1 MEYIGANIAEDNFS
15 LNLGGNVVSLKEP
28 IVMGILNVTPDSF
41 YDGGKFETDAEI
53 CLQTEKMLIEGATI
67 IDVGGASSKPN
78 AVEIEEKV
86 EIERIKTTIKL
97 LIKTFPNIK
106 ISIDTFRSSVAEVAI
121 NEGAILIN
129 DVSGGD
135 IDTKMFATV
144 AKLNVPYILMH
155 SRGNPQTMA
164 LKTAYNDMVLEIAQY
179 FQHKVQR
186 LKEEGVK
193 DIILDLGFGFAK
205 NLNQNYELLKKMPY
219 FKMLNLPILVGVSRK
234 SMIYKYLQTSADEA
248 LNGTTVLNT
257 IALIN
262 GAKILR
268 VHDVKQAV
276 EAVNLFG
283 KTFSEIENSPFKNLL

>member
-1 MEYIGANIAEDNFS
+1 MEYIRPNILEANFT
-15 LNLGGNVVSLKEP
+15 LNLGGDVVALKKP

-41 YDGGKFETDAEI
+41 YDGGKFETDVEI

-86 EIERIKTTIKL
+86 EIERIRATIKL